1 MGSIGQIAV
10 LPIAALLGVFM
21 EPGTAQESFPSRLVT
36 LVVPSPAGSTTDT
49 LARIVADRLSQ
60 IWGKSVIV
68 ENNARGLN
76 AGGEQ
81 VARAKPDGY
90 TLLVSPPLPLTV
102 ARLLYH
108 DIGYDPARFAPVA
121 LLAKIPNVLSVRNN
135 LPARSIQELVA
146 YGKANPDKLTYASQG
161 IGSTA
166 HLSGAQLEVRAG
178 IKMIHVP
185 YRGAAPAINDI
196 MAGNVDMFFD
206 TLATS
211 VPLYQAGKLRILA
224 VAGTERSD
232 ALSDVPTIAESGFP
246 GFRSVTWFAMAAPPN
261 TPPALTDKV
270 NRDVVAVLQQ
280 PQFAAKL
287 HELQLEP
294 MIGTPHDA
302 AAWFAEETRLWGDVI
317 REAHVSVP

>member
-1 MGSIGQIAV
+1 
-10 LPIAALLGVFM
+10 LLIAALLGAFA
-21 EPGTAQESFPSRLVT
+21 EGGQAQEAFPSRLVT

-49 LARIVADRLSQ
+49 LARIVADRLGQ
-60 IWGKSVIV
+60 RWGKSVIV

-81 VARAKPDGY
+81 VARAKGDGY

-108 DIGYDPARFAPVA
+108 DIGYDPAQFAPVA
-121 LLAKIPNVLSVRNN
+121 LLAKIPNVLSVRNT
-135 LPARSIQELVA
+135 LPARSVQELVS
-146 YGKANPDKLTYASQG
+146 YGKANPEKLTYASQG

-178 IKMIHVP
+178 IKMVHVP
-185 YRGAAPAINDI
+185 YRGAAPALNDI

-211 VPLYQAGKLRILA
+211 VPLYQARKLRILA

-232 ALSDVPTIAESGFP
+232 ALPDVPTLAESGFP
-246 GFRSVTWFAMAAPPN
+246 GFRSITWFAMVAPPN
-261 TPPALTDKV
+261 TPAGLTDKI
-270 NRDVVAVLQQ
+270 NRDVVAVLEQ

-287 HELQLEP
+287 RELQLEP
-294 MIGTPHDA
+294 MIGTPADA
-302 AAWFAEETRLWGDVI
+302 SAWFAEETRLWGDVI
-317 REAHVSVP
+317 REAHVSIP